1 MLHRPVETATR
12 RRHSSFPAA
21 HLSPRPGYRLNTYP
35 GGCARPSA
43 VNKPSVHVAR
53 RQLQPNEALSNS
65 PGIDTTLLDPA
76 VVFVAK
82 FSGPSQLELST
93 QCDRISYPWTG

>member
-1 MLHRPVETATR
+1 MWQSAIGMLTLAM
-12 RRHSSFPAA
+12 AM
-21 HLSPRPGYRLNTYP
+21 LNT

-43 VNKPSVHVAR
+43 VNKSSFHVAQ
-53 RQLQPNEALSNS
+53 RQLQPNDALSNS

-93 QCDRISYPWTG
+93 QRDRISYPWTG